1 MLMTRYSI
9 KTTSTS
15 NTFNSGNLSAAT
27 PKRSGASPWGG
38 LEGASKRPVASPWGG
53 LEGASWGG
61 LVGAASWRGLVGLW
75 LGLLLLCL
83 LLVSCSDDD
92 GGSRTSDLATIE
104 LYVAVPAAPADGTR
118 IGDPG
123 VDDGED
129 QSDWNTLA
137 LMFEYF
143 DDNDAPTGKRY
154 LHTIT
159 AEQFNSLPAF
169 NNDGTIKRVTLPM
182 TKGRV
187 KVYGVTYSSDVKSDI
202 AGQLTSWASE
212 TTTSLQDLT
221 IPNDY
226 AEGDA
231 AERAKF
237 LSVATGFYDD
247 KDKKDGTP
255 DIFNIEDVITGGL
268 AGTIPVMTLT
278 RLAAKIDI
286 QWDAQEA
293 YGEGYSDIKVTG
305 FTFSGDNEN
314 VTGSGSGRL
323 FPSLGKDNATQL
335 TPLSGSKTFINRTP
349 ISQRNGRVYHYVYP
363 DGVSTPKVKFN
374 ITAKK
379 EENGS
384 TTNVDNTYTYTF
396 NSVLQKATW
405 YKIRTYIKGFPEGQE
420 TNITITPEG
429 PSEAVT
435 TE

>member
-1 MLMTRYSI
+1 M
-9 KTTSTS
+9 
-15 NTFNSGNLSAAT
+15 
-27 PKRSGASPWGG
+27 
-38 LEGASKRPVASPWGG
+38 
-53 LEGASWGG
+53 
-61 LVGAASWRGLVGLW
+61 VGLG

-83 LLVSCSDDD
+83 LLASCSDDD

-143 DDNDAPTGKRY
+143 GDNDAPTGKRY

-159 AEQFNSLPAF
+159 DKQFNSLPAL
-169 NNDGTIKRVTLPM
+169 NDGGTIKRITLPM

-187 KVYGVTYSSDVKSDI
+187 KVYGVTYSSDVTTGIADQIANWEKSN
-202 AGQLTSWASE
+202 SSV
-212 TTTSLQDLT
+212 QDLT
-221 IPNDY
+221 ISNDY
-226 AEGDA
+226 AKGDA

-247 KDKKDGTP
+247 KKDGTP
-255 DIFNIEDVITGGL
+255 DIFNIEEVITGGL

-293 YGEGYSDIKVTG
+293 YGSAYSDIKVTG
-305 FTFSGDNEN
+305 FTFSGDNAEANNSTDEN
-314 VTGSGSGRL
+314 EKSGSGRL
-323 FPSLGKDNATQL
+323 FPFLTLGKDNATQL
-335 TPLSGSKTFINRTP
+335 TPLSGSKTFINQTP
-349 ISQRNGRVYHYVYP
+349 ISQRNGRVYHYVFP
-363 DGVSTPKVKFN
+363 DGVSTPKVTFN

-379 EENGS
+379 EENGN
-384 TTNVDNTYTYTF
+384 TTDVDNKYTYTF
-396 NSVLQKATW
+396 KDPLQKATW
-405 YKIRTYIKGFPEGQE
+405 YKIRTYINGFTNQE

-429 PSEAVT
+429 PKTVE